1 MRKNEFNSIEDF
13 TSQYIGEWN
22 PSENHWFGLD
32 FSFQGKEYRFCT
44 GAMYKAE
51 NTILHDGREAVFGLY
66 VKKSGAFENSQ
77 SYILL
82 EEFAT
87 MEDALK
93 STCISQI
100 PFEKVIMDDDT
111 ELLGQD

>member
-1 MRKNEFNSIEDF
+1 M
-13 TSQYIGEWN
+13 
-22 PSENHWFGLD
+22 D

-44 GAMYKAE
+44 GAMYKTE
-51 NTILHDGREAVFGLY
+51 NTILPDGREAVFGRYEKNSEPLE
-66 VKKSGAFENSQ
+66 KSE
-77 SYILL
+77 SYTLL